1 MQTPDHWQQVEEIF
15 HAALER
21 PPAERAAYL
30 AAVCAGE
37 AELPKL
43 LDDVQAM
50 LAAHERAGAFM
61 EQPLDDAAA
70 GWQAAGSPLSQ
81 SSFSHYRMLSLLGKG
96 GMGEVWLS
104 EDTQLGRK
112 VAVKLLPAEFTTD
125 AGRLRR
131 FTQEARA
138 ASALNHPNIITIHEI
153 GEAATEAG
161 SAHYIVTEY
170 VDGETLRQRITGAP
184 QHRIEPPEA
193 IDLALQIAA
202 ALSAAHEAGI
212 VHRDIKPEN
221 VMVRRD
227 GIVKVLDFGLAKL
240 TEPSSPGIDM
250 QSLTAPSAR
259 SVSGMV
265 MGTPRYMSPEQAR
278 GEKVDARSDIFS
290 LGVLL
295 YEMVT
300 GAAPFTGASVADI
313 LVAILD
319 REPPPLT
326 RHASDLPAE
335 LERIVNRCLAKPRE
349 HRYQS
354 AKELLAD
361 LKDLAAQLS
370 PPRPAR
376 SSSPSIA
383 AEIADN
389 PPPRQNRRARR
400 IWLPFVLLSLLIAA
414 GGVFIYRFFTPF
426 AGKQIE
432 SIAALPFQNA
442 SGDSDVEYLS
452 DGMTESLIN
461 SLSQLPH
468 LAVKARSAVFRYK
481 GREVEPKQ
489 VAAELSVQATLNGRV
504 VKRGDNLTLYLEL
517 VDGRNG
523 DQLWG
528 WQYDRKMTD
537 LVALQNEITR
547 DVSRKLRARLSG
559 ADEQKLAK
567 NYPANAEAYQ
577 LYFKGRYHV
586 LKLTPAEI
594 QKGISSYQ
602 AAIKSDPNYALAYV
616 GLADAY
622 RSQGLAQEMRPTEV
636 FPKAKEAANKA
647 IEIDDS
653 LAEAHGILGYV
664 IFFYDWDWNA
674 AENQIRR
681 GLELDPNSAD
691 AHLYYARLLSDT
703 GRHEEAIAQVKRAR
717 EIDPVNLRI
726 NALEA
731 QFLIHAG
738 RTDEAGDRLQKTSEL
753 DSNYWFTYQHAA
765 SAYIEKGMFAEAVI
779 AARKGLDLY
788 AANSR
793 LISYLAY
800 ALAKSGRRAEARAE
814 LAALLKLS
822 AERYVPPYNIA
833 MIYNGLGERDETLAW
848 LERGVEQRD
857 PRMTSLKVEPKWNNL
872 RANPRFQ
879 ELLRRVGFTP

>member
-15 HAALER
+15 HAALGR

-30 AAVCAGE
+30 AEVCAGE
-37 AELPKL
+37 DELPEL
-43 LDDVQAM
+43 LEDVQAM
-50 LAAHERAGAFM
+50 LAAHERDGAFM
-61 EQPLDDAAA
+61 EQPLDEAVA
-70 GWQAAGSPLSQ
+70 GWQAASSPLSQ
-81 SSFSHYRMLSLLGKG
+81 SGFSHYRMLSLLGKG

-112 VAVKLLPAEFTTD
+112 VAVKLLPTEFTTD
-125 AGRLRR
+125 AWRVRR

-153 GEAATEAG
+153 GESATEAG

-184 QHRIEPPEA
+184 QYRIELREA

-212 VHRDIKPEN
+212 THRDIKPEN

-240 TEPSSPGIDM
+240 TEPSSPEIDM
-250 QSLTAPSAR
+250 RSLPAPGASTA
-259 SVSGMV
+259 SGMV

-278 GEKVDARSDIFS
+278 GEKVDMRSDIFS

-300 GAAPFTGASVADI
+300 GMAPFTGASAADI

-335 LERIVNRCLAKPRE
+335 LEQIVIRCLAKQRE

-354 AKELLAD
+354 AKELLSD

-389 PPPRQNRRARR
+389 PPPRQNRIARR

-414 GGVFIYRFFTPF
+414 GVVGAYHFFTPV

-432 SIAALPFQNA
+432 SIAVLPFQNA

-489 VAAELSVQATLNGRV
+489 VAAELSVQAILNGRV
-504 VKRGDNLTLYLEL
+504 VQCPLHLRQFQAVCVQGDTLLGRPRRGQADGGYLGVGVGAVRDDQVARPAVRSVQGVSNTQPRGRHRCVGILFRERHVAGG
-517 VDGRNG
+517 VDGRVVRPQVRIG
-523 DQLWG
+523 LHAPIS
-528 WQYDRKMTD
+528 Y
-537 LVALQNEITR
+537 
-547 DVSRKLRARLSG
+547 
-559 ADEQKLAK
+559 
-567 NYPANAEAYQ
+567 AY
-577 LYFKGRYHV
+577 F
-586 LKLTPAEI
+586 
-594 QKGISSYQ
+594 
-602 AAIKSDPNYALAYV
+602 
-616 GLADAY
+616 
-622 RSQGLAQEMRPTEV
+622 
-636 FPKAKEAANKA
+636 
-647 IEIDDS
+647 
-653 LAEAHGILGYV
+653 
-664 IFFYDWDWNA
+664 
-674 AENQIRR
+674 R
-681 GLELDPNSAD
+681 GLKP
-691 AHLYYARLLSDT
+691 
-703 GRHEEAIAQVKRAR
+703 
-717 EIDPVNLRI
+717 
-726 NALEA
+726 
-731 QFLIHAG
+731 
-738 RTDEAGDRLQKTSEL
+738 
-753 DSNYWFTYQHAA
+753 
-765 SAYIEKGMFAEAVI
+765 
-779 AARKGLDLY
+779 
-788 AANSR
+788 
-793 LISYLAY
+793 
-800 ALAKSGRRAEARAE
+800 
-814 LAALLKLS
+814 
-822 AERYVPPYNIA
+822 
-833 MIYNGLGERDETLAW
+833 
-848 LERGVEQRD
+848 
-857 PRMTSLKVEPKWNNL
+857 
-872 RANPRFQ
+872 
-879 ELLRRVGFTP
+879 